1 MTTAIYAHP
10 ACQDHRPGRHHPE
23 RPSRI
28 AAVLDGLEQAGIAGL
43 EPRDAPGI
51 DPALLELVHP
61 SALVDHVLAPM
72 GHDER
77 RWIDGDTV
85 MSAGSAEAAL
95 RAAGAVCDAI
105 DSVMAGDVD
114 NAFCAV
120 RPNRCRGRAAIDGS
134 RHRTG

>member
-28 AAVLDGLEQAGIAGL
+28 AAVLDGLKEAGITGL

-61 SALVDHVLAPM
+61 AALVDHVLAPM
-72 GHDER
+72 
-77 RWIDGDTV
+77 
-85 MSAGSAEAAL
+85 
-95 RAAGAVCDAI
+95 
-105 DSVMAGDVD
+105 
-114 NAFCAV
+114 
-120 RPNRCRGRAAIDGS
+120 
-134 RHRTG
+134 